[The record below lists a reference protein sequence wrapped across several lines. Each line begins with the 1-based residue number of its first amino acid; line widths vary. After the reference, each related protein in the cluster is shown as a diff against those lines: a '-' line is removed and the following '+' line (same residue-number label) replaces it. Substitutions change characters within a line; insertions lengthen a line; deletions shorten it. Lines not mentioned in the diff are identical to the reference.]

1 MQKRSDILISK
12 RRSIEYSYMGL
23 QMLYRRLPSE
33 HEMKQVIYSK
43 MLSAKAGIIGEKKV
57 EEVFERYP
65 FPFDYRV
72 LHDVS
77 LSSNGNFQMDTVF
90 ISPYSV
96 VILECKNIV
105 GELHF
110 ETEPLCLTRNSESG
124 RKDTFES
131 PEVQVDRNTFL
142 MKEWLQTRGI
152 DVPVKGVIV
161 FSSTKSRVVKSPDH
175 TDVIYATSIPV
186 YLRTLEREKAYLSL
200 SQMDDLAQR
209 IASEHKPY
217 FPYPMCKR
225 WGINPTD
232 LTTGVQCGKCELFGM
247 VKIKRT
253 WQCPTCSHRDSEAHL
268 AAVKE
273 WFVLIGVQMSNSD
286 CRKFLQVSQH
296 QTVTRILQGMD
307 LIISGKGKAT
317 QYKMDKKTLSGQK
330 NFYMDRKN
338 FIRS

>member
-1 MQKRSDILISK
+1 MVICKNRGDILISK

-57 EEVFERYP
+57 VEVFDRYP
-65 FPFDYRV
+65 FSFDYRV

-110 ETEPLCLTRNSESG
+110 ETEPLCLTRNLESG

-131 PEVQVDRNTFL
+131 PEVQVDRNKLL
-142 MKEWLQTRGI
+142 MKEWLQIRGI

-186 YLRTLEREKAYLSL
+186 YLRTLEREKECLSAY
-200 SQMDDLAQR
+200 QMEELAR
-209 IASEHKPY
+209 IIVEEHKPY

-225 WGINPTD
+225 WGINPAE
-232 LTTGVQCGKCELFGM
+232 LTTGVQCGKCEQFGM
-247 VKIKRT
+247 VKRNNGWICTSCGNIDKV
-253 WQCPTCSHRDSEAHL
+253 AHVQ
-268 AAVKE
+268 AVYE
-273 WFVLIGVQMSNSD
+273 WFALVENRISNKE
-286 CRKFLQVSQH
+286 CRKFLRIDSSQLAS
-296 QTVTRILQGMD
+296 RLLNSM
-307 LIISGKGKAT
+307 S
-317 QYKMDKKTLSGQK
+317 LSRVNKSK
-330 NFYMDRKN
+330 NTIYRW
-338 FIRS
+338 RW